1 MRPCRSNRPDM
12 HANPTRRDILRLSL
26 LLGAGLSIAPRT
38 AMAIG
43 AREMREVGLNNIHT
57 GEAGRFVYYDAGT
70 YQPQALSAMTHLL
83 RDFRNDALH
92 PIDPLLFDML
102 YLLQSQTESRETFE
116 VISGYRSPETNQRLY
131 ETTEGVNPHSLHM
144 QGRAIDI
151 RLPGASLDVLAS
163 RAAEMQ
169 MGGVGLYPAS
179 HFVHLDTGA
188 VQRW

>member
-1 MRPCRSNRPDM
+1 MSPYP
-12 HANPTRRDILRLSL
+12 NPTRRDVLRLSL
-26 LLGAGLSIAPRT
+26 LLGAGLSLSARS
-38 AMAIG
+38 AFAIG
-43 AREMREVGLNNIHT
+43 AREVREVGLNNIHT
-57 GEAGRFVYYDAGT
+57 GEAGRFVYYEGGA
-70 YQPQALSAMTHLL
+70 YQPQALSACAHLL
-83 RDFRNDALH
+83 RDFRNDATH

-102 YLLQSQTESRETFE
+102 YLLQSQTESGETFE
-116 VISGYRSPETNQRLY
+116 VISGYRSPETNRMLL

-151 RLPGASLDVLAS
+151 RLPGMRLDLLAN

-179 HFVHLDTGA
+179 HFIHLDTGV